1 MKNKP
6 IQKNLKHGYIFLSGI
21 ILIFFALSLSTEIYL
36 KGGFTFAKADNDS
49 QEPEVV
55 NERKDEDNI
64 FLEIQNLTDGFKTE
78 DETITVVAF
87 TNTGNTVW
95 INGTETEVNHEGV
108 LEDKVDLII
117 GNNEIIIEAENKENK
132 RTTQKITVIRE
143 KKEEPKEERQE
154 SSQNNDTN
162 KPVQSP
168 VNDPI
173 PQPVPTPEPDPQ
185 PIPIM
190 GLKLQCSI
198 TNTQPFIGQSASLD
212 CLVKDQNSN
221 PVSGATG
228 NVTVNW
234 QSGSK
239 SYSLSNS
246 NGSGTMNVSFTVPE
260 GNSGHVSGSVRVSKD
275 GLTVTSNF
283 SLTIQ

>member
-21 ILIFFALSLSTEIYL
+21 ILVFFALSLSTEIYL
-36 KGGFTFAKADNDS
+36 KGGFTFAKAVNDS

-87 TNTGNTVW
+87 TNTGNRVW

-108 LEDKVDLII
+108 LEGKVDLII

-132 RTTQKITVIRE
+132 RTTQKLTVIRE

-154 SSQNNDTN
+154 SLPNNDTN
-162 KPVQSP
+162 KPIQQP
-168 VNDPI
+168 VKDPVAQPI
-173 PQPVPTPEPDPQ
+173 PTPQPDPQ
-185 PIPIM
+185 PSPIT
-190 GLKLQCSI
+190 GLKMQCSI
-198 TNTQPFIGQSASLD
+198 TNTMPYVGQTVSIN
-212 CLVKDQNSN
+212 CTVKDQNNS
-221 PVSGATG
+221 PVSGVSGSAT
-228 NVTVNW
+228 VAW
-234 QSGSK
+234 QSGSQT
-239 SYSLSNS
+239 YLLANS
-246 NGSGTMNVSFTVPE
+246 NGLGALNVSFTVPE
-260 GNSGHVSGSVRVSKD
+260 GNSGQVMGSIQVSKD

-283 SLTIQ
+283 SLIVQ